1 MPPRS
6 NHDGDDRAKRRERSR
21 LRGLHGQVVDRL
33 GQRIVS
39 GEIAEGHVFDAADL
53 EADLGVS
60 RTVVREALRVLAAKG
75 LVDPRQRRGTVV
87 RPRGEWHLF
96 DPDVLRWE
104 FADSSTSLFES
115 LAEVRRI
122 VEPAIAA
129 LAARR
134 RSPEDVARLGEALE
148 RMASA
153 GTDPAG
159 STEADLAFHRTL
171 AQCCHNELLPP
182 IQEII
187 LVGLRARD
195 LVVHATRP
203 GAEATRL
210 HSDVLAAV
218 REGDPDAA
226 ERAMRVLLEVA
237 TIDAQTAH

>member
-1 MPPRS
+1 MGSTS
-6 NHDGDDRAKRRERSR
+6 NGDGETRARQRDRAR

-39 GEIAEGHVFDAADL
+39 GQIAEGHLFEAADL

-75 LVDPRQRRGTVV
+75 LVDARQRRGTVV

-104 FADSSTSLFES
+104 FTDSSTSLFES
-115 LAEVRRI
+115 LDEVRRI

-129 LAARR
+129 LAATR
-134 RSPEDVARLGEALE
+134 RS
-148 RMASA
+148 
-153 GTDPAG
+153 
-159 STEADLAFHRTL
+159 EADLERLTAALDDMAEAGSDPTAATDADVAFHRTL

-195 LVVHATRP
+195 LVVHASTP

-210 HSDVLAAV
+210 HGDVVTAV
-218 REGDPDAA
+218 HNGDAHAA
-226 ERAMRVLLEVA
+226 EQAMRVLLDVA
-237 TIDAQTAH
+237 TIHERTAG